1 METEKKFFNY
11 PRAAIERR
19 KLVRQLRRLHSQS
32 EGYVVSSLSGDG
44 ELFTDLAKLEQELT
58 WVETRPRAQRDE
70 MLQAA

>member
-19 KLVRQLRRLHSQS
+19 KLVRQLRRIHMQS
-32 EGYVVSSLSGDG
+32 DGYVLSSLPGDG
-44 ELFTDLAKLEQELT
+44 ELFTALEQELA
-58 WVETRPRAQRDE
+58 WVETHPRTQRDE